1 MNRAMWLSVFGVLAV
16 GCAPSS
22 PEALSE
28 SELSHYRAG
37 VRSGCIQ
44 QGGVQGP
51 GLEKVRTMCDCLV
64 RGLDRKLG
72 EPGWRRMAFLHRR
85 GERERVERMLREH
98 AADLR
103 QCAL

>member
-1 MNRAMWLSVFGVLAV
+1 MNRAMWLSVFGVLAA

-37 VRSGCIQ
+37 FRSGCIKEGDA
-44 QGGVQGP
+44 QGRA
-51 GLEKVRTMCDCLV
+51 LEKVRVMCDCLV
-64 RGLDRKLG
+64 RGLDRNLG

-85 GERERVERMLREH
+85 GERDRVERILREH
-98 AADLR
+98 TDQLR